1 MIERL
6 LILEDKLDALRLAY
20 LNLEVMAGANN
31 CDSSNVAPVLTVLN
45 WQFEQIID
53 ELARIRK
60 NEGGSVKLV
69 SVNESSTK

>member
-1 MIERL
+1 
-6 LILEDKLDALRLAY
+6 
-20 LNLEVMAGANN
+20 MAGANN